1 MIHVMMN
8 AKDFCKT
15 SSRSNTPVTTRGC
28 SWVVTNLVS
37 EDKVENNV
45 GFMSQDTT
53 SSRVLVMGVKRA
65 TLMNERVRD
74 A

>member
-8 AKDFCKT
+8 AKGLYKT

-28 SWVVTNLVS
+28 SRVITNLVS
-37 EDKVENNV
+37 EHKVENNI
-45 GFMSQDTT
+45 GFMSQNTT
-53 SSRVLVMGVKRA
+53 SSRVLFMGVKRA
-65 TLMNERVRD
+65 TLMNERLRD